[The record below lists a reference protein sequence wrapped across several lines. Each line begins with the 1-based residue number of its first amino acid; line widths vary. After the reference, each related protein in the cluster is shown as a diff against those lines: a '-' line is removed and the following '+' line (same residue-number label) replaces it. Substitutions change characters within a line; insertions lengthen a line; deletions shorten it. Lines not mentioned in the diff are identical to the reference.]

1 MRDFLNAAFLYAL
14 LWYNI
19 CMRHKTTPKLLA
31 ILLGLICAQS
41 LFAQD
46 DSDASCRL
54 STLPKN
60 NSIVQISSSGESKR
74 VSVSANNSVCVWA
87 VMSDSAWLSADPDSG
102 MGNGAVNVSAQPNK
116 TSKPRKGT
124 VTFIDSLGNTAA
136 AIIFTQEF
144 AYTACDITV
153 SAERQPFLDYNG
165 GSGAIFVRASDSSC
179 NWNAH
184 SNIGWI
190 SLSSGTSGR
199 GDGTVYYTVMTNNS
213 PNSRRGTIMVSDKSI
228 VIIQNG
234 RPQES
239 STRTIY
245 TPPTRKIK
253 KTR

>member
-1 MRDFLNAAFLYAL
+1 MPLFLYAL

-19 CMRHKTTPKLLA
+19 CMRHKTSPKLLA

-54 STLPKN
+54 STLPRN

-87 VMSDSAWLSADPDSG
+87 VMSDSTWLSVDPDSG

-124 VTFIDSLGNTAA
+124 VAFIDSLGNTAA

-153 SAERQPFLDYNG
+153 STERQPFLDYNG
-165 GSGAIFVRASDSSC
+165 GSGAIFVRASNSNCPWS
-179 NWNAH
+179 AH
-184 SNIGWI
+184 SNIYWI
-190 SLSSGTSGR
+190 SLSSGTSGK
-199 GDGTVYYTVMTNNS
+199 GDGTVYYTVLVNNT
-213 PNSRRGTIMVSDKSI
+213 PNSRRGSITILDKSI
-228 VIIQNG
+228 LINQDG

-239 STRTIY
+239 PARMIY